1 MNGVQFAPMEYGLV
15 CAAASAD
22 GRVSIM
28 THEDSGEWTVE
39 YLKDTVLGVNS
50 VGWAPYG
57 VAESEGD
64 DGEVKPLPMRLVT
77 GGSDNGVKLWVKTE
91 KGWESERLETECQ
104 HRDWVRDAAFAP
116 NVIPGRSV
124 IASCSEDKT
133 VIIWKQEEENG
144 KWTSSTLNTFEDP
157 VWRVSW
163 SVTGNILAV
172 SSGDSN
178 VTLWK
183 EGLDGSWTQ
192 VSQVEDVA
200 GSD

>member
-1 MNGVQFAPMEYGLV
+1 
-15 CAAASAD
+15 
-22 GRVSIM
+22 M

-57 VAESEGD
+57 VGESGEEGD
-64 DGEVKPLPMRLVT
+64 GDVVVQPLPMRLVT
-77 GGSDNGVKLWVKTE
+77 GGSDNRVKLWMKGE
-91 KGWESERLETECQ
+91 KGWESEPLEAECQ
-104 HRDWVRDAAFAP
+104 HGDWVRDAAFAP

-124 IASCSEDKT
+124 IASCSEDKS

-144 KWTSSTLNTFEDP
+144 KWTSSVLHTFEDP